1 MPRTT
6 FNKALSHAIRS
17 RYDLSNWRRSLRKIE
32 EETKS
37 IRYSVAIN
45 IGSNGRVNDGRVGV
59 KSPRIE
65 RRLSTINQPTNQ
77 PASQPVTKL
86 LEGYGKRVESWNVG
100 HRDCEQPWWSPRCS
114 LCVFARVCPA
124 TFQWPI
130 SKCESA
136 SERKR
141 RKTDIG
147 FCRGRNWNELI
158 RPCFRLSI
166 LSPDER
172 LEF

>member
-6 FNKALSHAIRS
+6 VNKALSHAIRS

-59 KSPRIE
+59 KLPRIE
-65 RRLSTINQPTNQ
+65 RRLSTTNQPTNQ

-86 LEGYGKRVESWNVG
+86 LEGYGKRVENWNVG
-100 HRDCEQPWWSPRCS
+100 HRDCEQSWWSPRCS
-114 LCVFARVCPA
+114 LCVCMCVSGYLSMAHKQVQVKERGGK
-124 TFQWPI
+124 QI
-130 SKCESA
+130 SDFVVEETETS
-136 SERKR
+136 
-141 RKTDIG
+141 
-147 FCRGRNWNELI
+147 
-158 RPCFRLSI
+158 
-166 LSPDER
+166 
-172 LEF
+172 